1 MSAVVNVQQDRTR
14 RLGASEVAVALGI
27 SPWEPPL
34 SLWLRLTGRQA
45 PKVSTEPM
53 EWGNKLE
60 GVIRGEYVERHKV
73 NVFVPKESVIHPVL
87 SYLGATPDGIVLDGD
102 DAGREFWK
110 HDLQIKAPGAYQLG
124 RWGTPDEPEVPSEI
138 VVQVAIEM
146 ACCDLPYADVVA
158 LIGGNV
164 YVERRVE
171 RDADLEADLL
181 AGIEEFW
188 KLVETDTPPAVDGS
202 DAYSEYLKKRL
213 EKKTGTLE
221 ATEPMEA
228 LIGRWREVE
237 QALKGNETERELVR
251 NLVMA
256 EMDKHSASSVM
267 SKHGR
272 IYMQAGRVDYD
283 DKALAQ
289 ELCNRLQLR
298 GEAIDFAAERERFKK
313 TGNPFPKRPNAWTAK
328 GK

>member
-1 MSAVVNVQQDRTR
+1 MTAVVNVQQNRTR
-14 RLGASEVAVALGI
+14 RLGASEVAIALGI

-34 SLWLRLTGRQA
+34 SLWLRLTGRQP

-60 GVIRGEYVERHKV
+60 GVIRGEYCERHKV
-73 NVFVPKESVIHPVL
+73 NVYVPKESILHPTIPA
-87 SYLGATPDGIVLDGD
+87 LGATPDGIVLDGD
-102 DAGREFWK
+102 DAGRERWK
-110 HDLQIKAPGAYQLG
+110 HVVQIKAPGAYQLA
-124 RWGTPDEPEVPSEI
+124 RWGTPDNPETPSEI

-146 ACCDLPYADVVA
+146 ACTDLPYADVVA

-164 YVERRVE
+164 YVERRIE
-171 RDADLEADLL
+171 RDLELEADLL

-188 KLVETDTPPAVDGS
+188 KLVETDTPPAIDGS
-202 DAYSEYLKKRL
+202 DAYSDYLKGRL
-213 EKKTGTLE
+213 AKKQGQIE
-221 ATEPMEA
+221 ATQALEA
-228 LIGRWREVE
+228 LIRRWREIE
-237 QALKGNETERELVR
+237 SALKKTEDERELVR

-256 EMDKHSASSVM
+256 EMDSAGASVVM
-267 SKHGR
+267 STHGR

-289 ELCNRLQLR
+289 DLCNRLQLR
-298 GEAIDFAAERERFKK
+298 GEAVDLAAERDRFKK
-313 TGNPFPKRPNAWTAK
+313 VGKPFPKRPNNWTAK